1 MCDYSGVGSLTDVHN
16 KAGILWRLGTL
27 HGCQECAQY
36 FVQHSILRYSS
47 IFRDLDIDV
56 LFPKNEISLS
66 WK

>member
-1 MCDYSGVGSLTDVHN
+1 MYITKLVYCGDC
-16 KAGILWRLGTL
+16 RGTL
-27 HGCQECAQY
+27 HGCRECTLY

-56 LFPKNEISLS
+56 LFPKMHEISLS